1 MKQTAHICK
10 HCGSQTRGQVYN
22 KELLDNN
29 DIDRIRICNA
39 CKSEY
44 FLYDDLANAEDLRLV
59 DDLFNKVCSRIGID
73 EEQGV
78 TLAKRMFI
86 NQLKIR

>member
-1 MKQTAHICK
+1 MKHTASICK
-10 HCGSQTRGQVYN
+10 QCGSQTRGQIYN
-22 KELLDNN
+22 KELLDGD

-44 FLYDDLANAEDLRLV
+44 FLYDDLSNDEDLRLV
-59 DDLFNKVCSRIGID
+59 DSLFSKVCVRIGIE
-73 EEQGV
+73 EEQGICI
-78 TLAKRMFI
+78 AKRMFI

>member
-1 MKQTAHICK
+1 MKHTAHICK
-10 HCGSQTRGQVYN
+10 QCGSQTRGQVYN
-22 KELLDNN
+22 KELLDDD

-44 FLYDDLANAEDLRLV
+44 FIYDDLANSEDLKLV
-59 DDLFNKVCSRIGID
+59 DDLFKKVCTRIGVD
-73 EEQGV
+73 EE
-78 TLAKRMFI
+78 LAMNIAKRMFI

>member
-1 MKQTAHICK
+1 MKHISHICK
-10 HCGSQTRGQVYN
+10 QCGSKTRGQVYD
-22 KELLDNN
+22 KALLDDD

-44 FLYDDLANAEDLRLV
+44 FVYDELSNSEDLKLV
-59 DDLFNKVCSRIGID
+59 DDLFSKVCSRIGMD
-73 EEQGV
+73 EEQGLIV
-78 TLAKRMFI
+78 AKRMFI